1 MEDEKWG
8 EEKGLGNLMNAVGG
22 CFNNRLLTD
31 PLSTLDW
38 TFELDFPIF
47 LFSYFSIS
55 GFRICQSSVRNGF
68 QFIHTLHMSAAYLN
82 LTG

>member
-22 CFNNRLLTD
+22 CFGNRLLTD
-31 PLSTLDW
+31 PLSTW
-38 TFELDFPIF
+38 IKPSNWII
-47 LFSYFSIS
+47 LFSYFLIS
-55 GFRICQSSVRNGF
+55 GYRNFSVRNGF